1 MFGVKG
7 FGDEFVIAAINM
19 DKEGFEK
26 LKKSINNQCEY
37 VNSNSNYKYKISIS
51 MGATSFGPGNY
62 DLPILLAQAD
72 SELYKEKKL
81 KKGK

>member
-1 MFGVKG
+1 
-7 FGDEFVIAAINM
+7 
-19 DKEGFEK
+19 
-26 LKKSINNQCEY
+26 
-37 VNSNSNYKYKISIS
+37 